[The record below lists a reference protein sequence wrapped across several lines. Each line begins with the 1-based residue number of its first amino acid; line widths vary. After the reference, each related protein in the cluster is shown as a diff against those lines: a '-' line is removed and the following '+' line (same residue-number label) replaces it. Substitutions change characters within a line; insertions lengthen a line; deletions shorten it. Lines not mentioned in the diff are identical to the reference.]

1 MLAPNLR
8 KAWREIA
15 SGLHANGHI
24 ERTRSEHSSALM
36 GIATCLKAL
45 MASKLRVNGLYDLC
59 SARHFRPS
67 LFFFF
72 CRSLR
77 DCSKPW
83 VPSQL
88 ALRLNTRLTGRG
100 PARPCNSAERSL
112 EVLACDTKHET
123 PSLWQRHGNTWGRR
137 AHALVR
143 RLSNTDNRAAGD
155 AALDGEGEAVWM
167 QGWYRA

>member
-15 SGLHANGHI
+15 SGLHANWHI

-45 MASKLRVNGLYDLC
+45 MASELRVNGLYDLC
-59 SARHFRPS
+59 SARHFRPCDF
-67 LFFFF
+67 LFLLIA
-72 CRSLR
+72 LR
-77 DCSKPW
+77 LFKPW

-123 PSLWQRHGNTWGRR
+123 PFLWQRHGNTWGRR